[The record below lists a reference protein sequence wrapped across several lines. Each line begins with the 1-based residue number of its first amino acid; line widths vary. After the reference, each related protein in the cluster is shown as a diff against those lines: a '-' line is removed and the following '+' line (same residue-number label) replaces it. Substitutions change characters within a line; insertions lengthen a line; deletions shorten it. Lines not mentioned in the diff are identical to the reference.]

1 MTHRFFAAAALV
13 ALMLTPAFVRTARA
27 QDAATPASNVQLDL
41 APVVAAAPAPAA
53 AQFTS
58 ALPAAMRR
66 APHISSVM
74 TSLYATTAAMQMMD
88 VRSTLSAFRN
98 GATEANPMMMAI
110 VKNKGAFIAFK
121 AGIAMSTIWSAHSM
135 AKRNKVGAIL
145 MLAAVNSAYA
155 MVVNHNYQVARSLAH

>member
-1 MTHRFFAAAALV
+1 
-13 ALMLTPAFVRTARA
+13 
-27 QDAATPASNVQLDL
+27 
-41 APVVAAAPAPAA
+41 
-53 AQFTS
+53 
-58 ALPAAMRR
+58 MRR
-66 APHISSVM
+66 TPHLSSVM

-88 VRSTLSAFRN
+88 VRSTLSAFKN